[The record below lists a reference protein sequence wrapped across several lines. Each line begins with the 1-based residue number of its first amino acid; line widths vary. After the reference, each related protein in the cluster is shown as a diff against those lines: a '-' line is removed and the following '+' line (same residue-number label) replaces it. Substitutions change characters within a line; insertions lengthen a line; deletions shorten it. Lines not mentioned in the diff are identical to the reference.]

1 MSAVEKYSTVV
12 AEASRL
18 QYSQVEIM
26 AFQAVIN
33 DKFAPKFHVVPKDV
47 SLRKETQARYT
58 EMRGE
63 ANWQEPYCRLC
74 KKFFGAGHEHSTD
87 HAMKIDEMTAAD
99 EMIGAPHPA
108 SLRRFG
114 DCPGLPGFLSQN
126 LLKSFWGSNVEAM
139 VALVYDKLA
148 KGAKFEAAIPGWGKH
163 KRVISVEEVTGIG
176 MGAVTYPG
184 DGKYNP
190 CLDVAVRWEDMLQ
203 DLPPADKE
211 RFERLIDDDCRK
223 EGGFKA
229 PEGRGWWPICIELAH
244 GGSGLRLP
252 RHVPAVQGDAAD
264 GTPCGVGPLLVSA
277 AGWHVDHGALAG
289 VFAVALA
296 LVSGDASG
304 IASSGFRFCL
314 LLLN

>member
-1 MSAVEKYSTVV
+1 M
-12 AEASRL
+12 
-18 QYSQVEIM
+18 
-26 AFQAVIN
+26 
-33 DKFAPKFHVVPKDV
+33 
-47 SLRKETQARYT
+47 
-58 EMRGE
+58 
-63 ANWQEPYCRLC
+63 
-74 KKFFGAGHEHSTD
+74 
-87 HAMKIDEMTAAD
+87 
-99 EMIGAPHPA
+99 
-108 SLRRFG
+108 
-114 DCPGLPGFLSQN
+114 GFLSQN

-229 PEGRGWWPICIELAH
+229 PEGRGWWPICIVSWRTE
-244 GGSGLRLP
+244 
-252 RHVPAVQGDAAD
+252 AAD
-264 GTPCGVGPLLVSA
+264 C
-277 AGWHVDHGALAG
+277 
-289 VFAVALA
+289 
-296 LVSGDASG
+296 
-304 IASSGFRFCL
+304 GFRGSPQQYREKQQLGTCVVWALCWYQL
-314 LLLN
+314 LDGTWIMVLWPVYLLSRSRL